1 VLGSAPG
8 VGVAAVMVRED
19 RPGERR
25 LVGYVT
31 GAVDAVA
38 VREFAAGMLPDYMV
52 PSALVVLERL
62 PLTGNGKVDRR
73 ALPVP
78 QNDASQYRAPRT
90 EKEELLCALFAEIL
104 GVERVGVDEGF
115 FALGGNSLLAMRLV
129 GRARSKLG
137 LKIDLRAFYRS
148 SRVCDLAKVAVG
160 GQ

>member
-1 VLGSAPG
+1 MKVRGFRIELGEVEGAPGSAPG
-8 VGVAAVMVRED
+8 VGAAAVMVRED

-31 GAVDAVA
+31 GAVDAAA
-38 VREFAAGMLPDYMV
+38 VREYAAGLLPDYTV

-62 PLTGNGKVDRR
+62 PLTGNGKVDRT

-78 QNDASQYRAPRT
+78 PSDASQYRAPRT

-115 FALGGNSLLAMRLV
+115 FALGGTSLLAMRLV
-129 GRARSKLG
+129 PGARGRSWG
-137 LKIDLRAFYRS
+137 
-148 SRVCDLAKVAVG
+148 
-160 GQ
+160 